1 MRVSPP
7 CKILVAR
14 RSVYRESEPSAKL
27 LVTPDSKN
35 CVKRF
40 TPFLHY
46 PNKWKTSR
54 CRAMSHGLGPQPG
67 NPRLGSSRV
76 PEPTGKRL
84 RRFVR
89 QASPTPSSLAGADRF
104 VCPKMTGV
112 LLFPVRAARSIPPT
126 IHRCSSHT
134 ALKRPASVSL
144 TLVPENS
151 RPSLPQVLHCLPLPA
166 PRGKYL
172 EFHSFDE
179 AYVERLRA
187 GDSRTQED
195 FGAYFSTLIQV
206 KLRSRLQSRE
216 AIEDVRQ
223 ETFARFYSALREG
236 KILHPERLG
245 SFVNSICNNV
255 LLEHYRAAAR
265 HISLDDEQ
273 KDLRACAID
282 LLGALSAKET
292 EKKVREILDQLS
304 ERDRRLLREV
314 FLEERNK
321 DEVCRDFGV
330 DREYLRV
337 LLHRAKQSFK
347 TLYKK
352 NTGNDSPE
360 FTPA

>member
-1 MRVSPP
+1 MR
-7 CKILVAR
+7 
-14 RSVYRESEPSAKL
+14 
-27 LVTPDSKN
+27 T
-35 CVKRF
+35 
-40 TPFLHY
+40 
-46 PNKWKTSR
+46 
-54 CRAMSHGLGPQPG
+54 
-67 NPRLGSSRV
+67 
-76 PEPTGKRL
+76 
-84 RRFVR
+84 
-89 QASPTPSSLAGADRF
+89 
-104 VCPKMTGV
+104 
-112 LLFPVRAARSIPPT
+112 ARSIPRT
-126 IHRCSSHT
+126 VHRCSNHT
-134 ALKRPASVSL
+134 ALKRPAAPASL
-144 TLVPENS
+144 TLVPTLVPENS
-151 RPSLPQVLHCLPLPA
+151 HPSPSPVLHCLPLPA

-172 EFHSFDE
+172 EFDSFD
-179 AYVERLRA
+179 AVYVERLRA
-187 GDSRTQED
+187 GDIRTQEH

-223 ETFARFYSALREG
+223 ETFARFYMALRAG

-255 LLEHYRAAAR
+255 LLEHYRTAAR
-265 HISLDDEQ
+265 HISLDEE
-273 KDLRACAID
+273 KKELRAGAID
-282 LLGALSAKET
+282 LLGALAVEET

-314 FLEERNK
+314 FIEERDK

-347 TLYKK
+347 SLYKK